1 MSVLPSDV
9 LASLR
14 AGLSAGLNAQTI
26 SYKVV
31 TNGTAGGAVNLS
43 ALVTVQTR
51 AFVPDANGNRA
62 EIADIISV
70 RPMED
75 ESLVIGDI
83 IVYGGHDYTVEE
95 AAGTDVRRITAA
107 YRPNI
112 GMQRTDR
119 FRAEGG

>member
-31 TNGTAGGAVNLS
+31 TNGTAGSAVSLS

-51 AFVPDANGNRA
+51 TFVPDANGNRA

-70 RPMED
+70 RPLED
-75 ESLVIGDI
+75 ETLVIGDI
-83 IVYGGHDYTVEE
+83 IVYGGHDYTIEE